1 MLRKTITTSLKK
13 KSHPPSHAIIEDM
26 TGNYIA
32 QMAPKSKTYT
42 PCILAIIIKCC
53 NIIAQNRQKH
63 MALKVGHSEKESK
76 RHTYL
81 IPLRL
86 IKLNSL
92 LVITLNF
99 ENQVIIKMLR
109 NK

>member
-1 MLRKTITTSLKK
+1 
-13 KSHPPSHAIIEDM
+13 
-26 TGNYIA
+26 
-32 QMAPKSKTYT
+32 
-42 PCILAIIIKCC
+42 
-53 NIIAQNRQKH
+53 

-99 ENQVIIKMLR
+99 ENQVIIKMLI
-109 NK
+109 NEIVKINE